1 MQMITCSAVISACGQ
16 AMQLFD
22 EMWQQGLQPEV
33 ITDNALAAFDRPGRR
48 FCAIAVTE
56 LQY

>member
-1 MQMITCSAVISACGQ
+1 
-16 AMQLFD
+16 MQLFD

>member
-1 MQMITCSAVISACGQ
+1 MQMITCSVVISACGQ

-33 ITDNALAAFDRPGRR
+33 ITYNALAA
-48 FCAIAVTE
+48 
-56 LQY
+56 L